1 MKTITIPAF
10 LLLFFAYG
18 GYVLYVFGC
27 ALLGYKPQC
36 ESRFAAFGQFGDSFG
51 VATSFATVGG
61 LMLLYHAYMLQ
72 QKEFRQL
79 GNIMTEQ
86 RKVMDAQHQA
96 MSLQAFESTL
106 FNMCKLYSEILSQ
119 TFIVYHEIDIQ
130 MGRHEKTAEG
140 RAGLK
145 YIIKEP
151 SDLFATFNAEEFLK
165 DKEKK
170 FSPYEGCFRL
180 LYRIFKFIAERND
193 LTEQQKQEYSRIPR
207 AMLSNIELEAAI
219 LINCQTGRGKG
230 MLTLAKRFDLLDN
243 YPNTG
248 VVVRK
253 NAAMILRNRYNQMDT
268 DK

>member
-1 MKTITIPAF
+1 MKKIAIPAV
-10 LLLFFAYG
+10 LLFFAYE
-18 GYVLYVFGC
+18 GYVLFVFGC

-51 VATSFATVGG
+51 VVTSFATVGG

-79 GNIMTEQ
+79 GNVMTEQ
-86 RKVMDAQHQA
+86 RKIMGAQHKA
-96 MSLQAFESTL
+96 MSLQAFENTL

-119 TFIVYHEIDIQ
+119 TFIVYHAIDIQ
-130 MGRHEKTAEG
+130 MERHEKTAEG

-151 SDLFATFNAEEFLK
+151 SDLFARFDAKEFLK

-180 LYRIFKFIAERND
+180 LYRIFKFIAERDD
-193 LTEQQKQEYSRIPR
+193 LTEEQKQEYSRIPR

-219 LINCQTGRGKG
+219 LINCQTDRGER
-230 MLTLAKRFDLLDN
+230 MLTLAKRFDLIDN
-243 YPNTG
+243 YPDVG
-248 VVVRK
+248 VVVDAS
-253 NAAMILRNRYNQMDT
+253 AARILLDRYNKLDP